1 MQTVTTTDIS
11 KLERF
16 GVKGPQAAKWLA
28 NHGVAIP
35 AKANTWVL
43 SGNAIVMR
51 LGLTE
56 FLIEDQLIQGKAEG
70 KICAKLGADVARV
83 GGVYKVP
90 RADAAYILAGSG
102 VLNLLS
108 EVCALD
114 LRESALAENDV
125 LMTQVAGIS
134 ATVLRQSINNET
146 VYRIWCDGTYG
157 QYMQHILDE
166 IAQELTSKVA

>member
-1 MQTVTTTDIS
+1 MQALNITNVST
-11 KLERF
+11 LQRY
-16 GVKGPQAAKWLA
+16 GVKGPNAAKWLA

-35 AKANTWVL
+35 AKANTWVF

-51 LGLTE
+51 LGSTE
-56 FLIEDQLIQGKAEG
+56 FLIEDQLTQGQADG
-70 KICAKLGADVARV
+70 KICARLEADVVRV
-83 GGVYKVP
+83 SGVYKVP
-90 RADAAYILAGSG
+90 RADAAYILAGSD

-114 LRESALAENDV
+114 LRESALAEHDV

-146 VYRIWCDGTYG
+146 VYRLWCDGTYG
-157 QYMQHILDE
+157 VYMQHILSE
-166 IAQELTSKVA
+166 IAQELAGSTG